1 MVQASAIPPPRPFIV
16 WKKDLGVAIVLVIA
30 LLLGLLLRQVVV
42 SRTKVFQDAQ
52 SPFRMEYPAGWVTA
66 ESLQEVLLK
75 VEDPTANSVY
85 KTTLTVEARD
95 LDPSSPPTLQ
105 TLVDRR
111 VQTSSELPGY
121 HFISND
127 PATVGGA
134 QGQQLRYAYITEPI
148 DAPRRLSLPV
158 VVIARDYIVTTK
170 DRTYYITLTAPEN
183 EFDKASARLD
193 SLIQTVKVE

>member
-1 MVQASAIPPPRPFIV
+1 MVTTANSPSPYRFVV
-16 WKKDLGVAIVLVIA
+16 WKKDLGVAIVVTVA
-30 LLLGLLLRQVVV
+30 LLLGLLLREVVV
-42 SRTKVFQDAQ
+42 NRTKVYQDSQ

-75 VEDPTANSVY
+75 VEDPTANSAY

-95 LDPSSPPTLQ
+95 LDPSNPPTLQ

-111 VQTSSELPGY
+111 VQDRSALPGY

-134 QGQQLRYAYITEPI
+134 QGQQLRYAFINEPI
-148 DAPRRLSLPV
+148 DTPRRVSLPV
-158 VVIARDYIVTTK
+158 VVVARDYIVTTK

-183 EFDKASARLD
+183 EFDKASTRLD